1 MHVTIRSFMTKAPPR
16 LALLPPCL
24 ANKRAELFH
33 NVYDGQRL
41 NLGPGLPVALH
52 SVFGWVLTGKLD
64 PECRPPPTT
73 SSLFASTLALDNVVK
88 RFWEVEEPPSV
99 DISNPEDDKCEQLYT
114 NLVKRNPDG
123 RYVVPMLV
131 KEPCE
136 KLGDSYNISLSRFTN
151 LERRLHRHDQLKED
165 YVRFMREY
173 SELGHMEPVDPPN
186 DSDRNIIPHHCV
198 LRPDSSTTKLRVVFD
213 GSARTTNGKALND
226 IVHTGPKLQNDI
238 VDIITKFRLHEV
250 VFTAD
255 ISKMYR
261 NIDLRPEDLG
271 APSVEEAIELKNE
284 LVKLLDCAKFELR
297 KWSSNS
303 PEFLSQLPSEH
314 CQIPK
319 PFCDN
324 SNQHTL
330 KILGI
335 QWDPTQDNFT
345 YSASE
350 LDSKCTKRSILSNV
364 ARIYDPLGW
373 LTPVVLIAKLL
384 IQDLWRRQLDWDESV
399 PADVSQ
405 QWQNF
410 VSELQNLTEVRI
422 PRRVALSNTA
432 KYELV
437 GFCDG
442 STKAYGCCV
451 YQRSIG
457 DGDITSHLLIAKSRV
472 APLKPLTVNRL
483 ELCGAALLA
492 RVLKHMYSLLHSQI
506 NIVRVTAFTD
516 SSTVL
521 AWLNTPPY
529 KLKTFVSHRVAKII
543 DEVSVENWL
552 HVSTHDNPADHC
564 SRGLPCS
571 QIITS
576 QTWWSGPKWLLA
588 ESTSWPI
595 QRELVSPDNIP
606 ELKSTA
612 HVALPTSEKDDA
624 VSQLIHKCS
633 SLSRVQRVLA
643 WCLRF
648 VANSKR
654 SSEARITSPLTV
666 EELNTSLSM
675 LARHEQAASFSEE
688 IDSVKSNIPCSR
700 IIQKL
705 YPFID
710 ELGLLRVG
718 GRLKNSQ
725 LPQNT
730 IHPILL
736 PKLSPISRLII
747 DYYHRLH
754 LHCGPRTLQSLVQRR
769 FWILGIRN
777 LIRSRLSKCVTCFK
791 VNPTPCQPMMG
802 NLPSPRVQPA
812 RCFQNVGVDFA
823 GPFTVK
829 ESRRRNAK
837 TYKAYVCVIVCLA
850 VKAIHLEV
858 VSDLSTPAFIAAF
871 DRFVSRRG
879 LCKMVIS
886 DCGTNFIGARRY
898 LSEIHQL
905 LLTKQ
910 SELNTEFSGRG
921 IDWRLN
927 PPTGSHFGGI
937 FESGVKSMKHH
948 LKRVVGL
955 QVLTFEELVTV
966 LTKIEAVLNSR
977 PLCFL
982 SSDPSEVDV
991 LTPGHFLTGGPLVS
1005 LPEPQLEDTYVPP
1018 RERWQML
1025 QKLTQSFWRAWQRD
1039 YLHTLQQRVK
1049 WFKGQANVK
1058 IGNIVTIVEQN
1069 LPPLEWHYGK
1079 VVDIHPG
1086 NDGVVRV
1093 VTLRTAKGLLRR
1105 PVAKICPLPL
1115 SN

>member
-1 MHVTIRSFMTKAPPR
+1 MLTINPKEVIDMKTVEAFDTLYYAVEAAADQLMPKPRERVDDRALGESTANSAAKFKPIAQVRLPKIELPKYDGNIEHWQTFYDTFLSLVHENENISTAAACPVTSMPGQQASASGMEPAAVTMNTTSSGAHVGHSRALVLLGTCTVRARGPAGTFNVRALIDSGAQDCFMTSACAQR
-16 LALLPPCL
+16 LGLPLRRCHVAVAGLGQNTVHQIKGIASCSIQPCDSHEPSFDVSPIVMNTITNKMPAVEVPSTVRDSFKHLTLADENFDKPNDIDLLL
-24 ANKRAELFH
+24 GAELFH

-173 SELGHMEPVDPPN
+173 SELGHMQPVDPPN

-261 NIDLRPEDLG
+261 NIDLRPEDRKYQHIFWRDSTSEPVREYELTTVTYGVSSSPYLAIRTLHQLADDHCAQWPRAAEIIKHDTFMDDITVG

-345 YSASE
+345 YSASQ

-576 QTWWSGPKWLLA
+576 PTWWSGPKWLLA

-666 EELNTSLSM
+666 EELNTSLST

-688 IDSVKSNIPCSR
+688 IDSVKSNIPSSGAAAWGRSAGRRDATQRWGRQQSDSGRADKPPRATVPMRMSR
-700 IIQKL
+700 G
-705 YPFID
+705 Y
-710 ELGLLRVG
+710 
-718 GRLKNSQ
+718 
-725 LPQNT
+725 
-730 IHPILL
+730 
-736 PKLSPISRLII
+736 
-747 DYYHRLH
+747 
-754 LHCGPRTLQSLVQRR
+754 
-769 FWILGIRN
+769 
-777 LIRSRLSKCVTCFK
+777 
-791 VNPTPCQPMMG
+791 
-802 NLPSPRVQPA
+802 A
-812 RCFQNVGVDFA
+812 
-823 GPFTVK
+823 
-829 ESRRRNAK
+829 
-837 TYKAYVCVIVCLA
+837 
-850 VKAIHLEV
+850 
-858 VSDLSTPAFIAAF
+858 
-871 DRFVSRRG
+871 
-879 LCKMVIS
+879 
-886 DCGTNFIGARRY
+886 
-898 LSEIHQL
+898 
-905 LLTKQ
+905 LLTV
-910 SELNTEFSGRG
+910 SGAA
-921 IDWRLN
+921 L
-927 PPTGSHFGGI
+927 
-937 FESGVKSMKHH
+937 
-948 LKRVVGL
+948 
-955 QVLTFEELVTV
+955 LV
-966 LTKIEAVLNSR
+966 
-977 PLCFL
+977 P
-982 SSDPSEVDV
+982 
-991 LTPGHFLTGGPLVS
+991 H
-1005 LPEPQLEDTYVPP
+1005 
-1018 RERWQML
+1018 
-1025 QKLTQSFWRAWQRD
+1025 
-1039 YLHTLQQRVK
+1039 
-1049 WFKGQANVK
+1049 
-1058 IGNIVTIVEQN
+1058 
-1069 LPPLEWHYGK
+1069 
-1079 VVDIHPG
+1079 
-1086 NDGVVRV
+1086 
-1093 VTLRTAKGLLRR
+1093 
-1105 PVAKICPLPL
+1105 
-1115 SN
+1115 